1 MRKPVLIL
9 FSLLVLCFA
18 QGCSSEVP
26 NQEFNQPFTSQA
38 IEGEEGIDEE
48 EISEA
53 GSIRIV
59 VGQLELVF

>member
-26 NQEFNQPFTSQA
+26 NQEFNQPFTNQTL
-38 IEGEEGIDEE
+38 EGEDRIENDEAPE
-48 EISEA
+48 SGA
-53 GSIRIV
+53 IRIV